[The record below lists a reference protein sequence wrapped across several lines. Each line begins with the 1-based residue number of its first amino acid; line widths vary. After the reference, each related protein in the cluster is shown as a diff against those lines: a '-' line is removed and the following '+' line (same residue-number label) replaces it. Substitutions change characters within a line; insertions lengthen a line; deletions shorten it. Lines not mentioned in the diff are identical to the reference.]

1 MSDQARHV
9 RAWRFPVL
17 SDDVRARSL
26 VRTMRAAPCR
36 VPWVFAYGSLMWN
49 PCFSW
54 SRREPVILDGHRRR
68 FCVWT
73 TCARG
78 TPERPGVG
86 LGLEDAPG
94 ECKGIAY
101 RLDARSLERDL
112 EALWDREMMS
122 GIYRPT
128 WVEAPVAGTVTR
140 VLVFVVDPSHPQYAH
155 EMCADTMASIIAVAA
170 GTYGTCREY
179 LANTIE
185 QMAKLG
191 VCDPDFDALLARV
204 DRKSGVRPD

>member
-1 MSDQARHV
+1 
-9 RAWRFPVL
+9 
-17 SDDVRARSL
+17 
-26 VRTMRAAPCR
+26 
-36 VPWVFAYGSLMWN
+36 
-49 PCFSW
+49 
-54 SRREPVILDGHRRR
+54 
-68 FCVWT
+68 
-73 TCARG
+73 
-78 TPERPGVG
+78 
-86 LGLEDAPG
+86 
-94 ECKGIAY
+94 
-101 RLDARSLERDL
+101 
-112 EALWDREMMS
+112 MS

-191 VCDPDFDALLARV
+191 VCDPDFDALLANV
-204 DRKSGVRPD
+204 DRKSGVRPG